1 MAARKRATPTAADLD
16 RTLAALAAP
25 ERRRAIELLGAG
37 PLAAGELARALDLPA
52 PAMSRH
58 LRILRQSGLVEE
70 THPAYDARVRVY
82 SLRFEPALGL
92 KAWLEQTER
101 LWALQLRSFKAYVE
115 AKGERR

>member
-1 MAARKRATPTAADLD
+1 MASRKLAIPTAADLD

-25 ERRRAIELLGAG
+25 ERRRTIELLGEG
-37 PLAAGELARALDLPA
+37 PLSSGKLARALDLPA

-70 THPAYDARVRVY
+70 SHPEYDARVRVY

-101 LWALQLRSFKAYVE
+101 LWALQLGAFKAYVE
-115 AKGERR
+115 SKGERS